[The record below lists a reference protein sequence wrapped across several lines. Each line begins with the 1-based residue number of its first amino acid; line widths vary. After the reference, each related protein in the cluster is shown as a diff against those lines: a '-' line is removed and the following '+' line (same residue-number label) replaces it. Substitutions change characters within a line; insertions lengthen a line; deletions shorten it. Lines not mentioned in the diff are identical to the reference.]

1 MWISKEKY
9 NEFMDYKVFYLKNK
23 GRVFDCGICERVDEG
38 NLKTILK
45 LKLEN
50 ENLKEK
56 LVECEKKY
64 ADEFQKRLE
73 LVKLVE
79 EK

>member
-9 NEFMDYKVFYLKNK
+9 NEFIKYEVFYLTNK
-23 GRVFDCGICERVDEG
+23 GRVRDCGICKRVDDG
-38 NLKTILK
+38 NLKTIVE

-64 ADEFQKRLE
+64 VDEFQKRLE

>member
-1 MWISKEKY
+1 M
-9 NEFMDYKVFYLKNK
+9 L
-23 GRVFDCGICERVDEG
+23 DCGICERVYNG
-38 NLKTILK
+38 NLKTILE
-45 LKLEN
+45 LKIEN

-56 LVECEKKY
+56 LIECEKKY

>member
-9 NEFMDYKVFYLKNK
+9 NEFIKYEVFYLTNK
-23 GRVFDCGICERVDEG
+23 RRVLDCGICERVDNG
-38 NLKTILK
+38 NLKTILE
-45 LKLEN
+45 LKIEN

-56 LVECEKKY
+56 LIECEKKY

>member
-9 NEFMDYKVFYLKNK
+9 NEFMEYKVFYLTNK
-23 GRVFDCGICERVDEG
+23 RRVFDCGICKRVDDG
-38 NLKTILK
+38 NLKTILE
-45 LKLEN
+45 LKIEN
-50 ENLKEK
+50 ENLKEELNEYK
-56 LVECEKKY
+56 QKY

-73 LVKLVE
+73 LAKLVE